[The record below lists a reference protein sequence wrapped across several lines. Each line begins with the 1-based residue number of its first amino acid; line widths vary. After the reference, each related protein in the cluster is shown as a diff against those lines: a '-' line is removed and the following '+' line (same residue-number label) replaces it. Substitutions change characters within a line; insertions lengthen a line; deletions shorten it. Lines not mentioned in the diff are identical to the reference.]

1 MCVCVCTRAFLLL
14 LFVFSN
20 TVQWCWALH
29 NDIVMSE
36 LGAVG
41 CGVSKYAEI
50 NETQSTDPWF
60 YTSLSQSKV
69 KLKKFSD
76 KSFRTGSLS
85 VLLLSYL
92 VS

>member
-1 MCVCVCTRAFLLL
+1 MCARV
-14 LFVFSN
+14 LFFVVALCFFSN
-20 TVQWCWALH
+20 AVQWCWALH
-29 NDIVMSE
+29 NNIVMSGV
-36 LGAVG
+36 GAVG
-41 CGVSKYAEI
+41 CGVLKYAEI

-85 VLLLSYL
+85 VLLLS
-92 VS
+92 